1 MPKKVRTRRTA
12 SNMAAEGAYAGLGEF
27 DLIERFFAPLA
38 TAPGSLALTDDAA
51 VLKPSTGHELVLTK
65 DMLAADIHFFAND
78 PADLVARKALRVN
91 LSDLAAKGARP
102 LGYLLGLGLGGEMA
116 GSGAAQWLTG
126 FAAGLAADQAEFAF
140 PLLGGDTIRSGE
152 RMVLSITAL
161 GEVPE
166 GRAIRRNG
174 AKAGDLVYVSGTIGD
189 SALGLALRL
198 DPELAH
204 KLGLS
209 APHAEFLLNRYLLPQ
224 PRMALASAVL
234 SHASAS
240 LDISDGLC
248 ADAGHV
254 ARHSDVDLVLEA
266 DDVPLSDAARAA
278 LAADPELLARVLTG
292 GDDYELFV
300 CVPRAQ
306 GQTFEADAAA
316 AGVPVAR
323 IGRVEAPAAD
333 KPAVR
338 LTRSGLPF
346 TLAGQGG
353 FRHF

>member
-1 MPKKVRTRRTA
+1 MTKKVRTRRTA
-12 SNMAAEGAYAGLGEF
+12 SNMAKEGAYAGLGEF

-51 VLKPSTGHELVLTK
+51 VLKPSAGHELVLTK
-65 DMLAADIHFFAND
+65 DMLAADVHFFASD

-102 LGYLLGLGLGGEMA
+102 LGYLLGLGIGGEHA
-116 GSGAAQWLTG
+116 KSGAAQWLTG
-126 FAAGLAADQAEFAF
+126 FAAGLATDQAEFAF

-152 RMVLSITAL
+152 RMVLSVTAL

-166 GRAIRRNG
+166 GHAVRRNG
-174 AKAGDLVYVSGTIGD
+174 AKTGDLVYVSGTIGD

-198 DPELAH
+198 DPGLAQ
-204 KLGLS
+204 KLSLS
-209 APHAEFLLNRYLLPQ
+209 PVHTEFLLNRYLLPQ
-224 PRMALASAVL
+224 PRVALASAVL

-254 ARHSDVDLVLEA
+254 ARHSGVDVVLDVDS
-266 DDVPLSDAARAA
+266 VPLSEAVRAA
-278 LAADPELLARVLTG
+278 LASDPGLIAAVLTG

-300 CVPRAQ
+300 CVPPAQ
-306 GQTFEADAAA
+306 GQAFEADAAA
-316 AGVPVAR
+316 AGVPVTC
-323 IGRVEAPAAD
+323 IGQVKSSAAD
-333 KPAVR
+333 KPAVH
-338 LTRSGLPF
+338 LTRGIAPF